1 MITLRKK
8 KRKMGTG
15 AMQMGNWSN
24 PEQRE
29 RMRFSAVVLDSKD
42 NSHGGMR
49 HRERERERSPSE
61 EEEEEYPPDRRDSWE
76 GIAPQER
83 RMRSNRPSSSL
94 AKLDS
99 SQLPTLTPSSSLKQH
114 VHLLA
119 SSLPGGILP
128 PQEEAA
134 APPTCSRRRRDHIS
148 KRNPPQEEALLT
160 FSRRRR
166 RRDHHWRREKCH
178 PDIQILS
185 SSSSSSF
192 VNPGSDLIEEEE
204 VPVFEHP
211 QTVNLTF
218 YRNLLC
224 PVVVVQLQLLVL
236 VLLLYSS
243 VGTQILGASS
253 SRGQNSSVSRFATF
267 ARASCNPNFWRSSP
281 SLCLWLSRCVCM
293 CRWSC
298 WWGALV
304 NKVCFFLLISIIT
317 SFSEEM
323 HISRHVPL
331 VYLAAY
337 LPQNVSLSSCVLVCK
352 GSLFCE

>member
-1 MITLRKK
+1 M
-8 KRKMGTG
+8 
-15 AMQMGNWSN
+15 
-24 PEQRE
+24 
-29 RMRFSAVVLDSKD
+29 
-42 NSHGGMR
+42 
-49 HRERERERSPSE
+49 RERERERNPSEE

-134 APPTCSRRRRDHIS
+134 APPTCSRRRRRDHIS
-148 KRNPPQEEALLT
+148 KRNPPQEEAPLT

-178 PDIQILS
+178 SDIQIL
-185 SSSSSSF
+185 SSSSSF

-204 VPVFEHP
+204 VPVFGHP

-224 PVVVVQLQLLVL
+224 PVVVVQVQLLVL

-243 VGTQILGASS
+243 VGTQIRGASS
-253 SRGQNSSVSRFATF
+253 SKGQISV
-267 ARASCNPNFWRSSP
+267 CY
-281 SLCLWLSRCVCM
+281 LC
-293 CRWSC
+293 
-298 WWGALV
+298 
-304 NKVCFFLLISIIT
+304 
-317 SFSEEM
+317 
-323 HISRHVPL
+323 
-331 VYLAAY
+331 
-337 LPQNVSLSSCVLVCK
+337 
-352 GSLFCE
+352 